1 MTWLCEDG
9 HECQANEVVAY
20 CNIGLELKT
29 GVGMAAN
36 PFEGEREFQVAF
48 APRVGGRIRKAAGTS
63 LGGHLSFFGVQPWN
77 ADAVLGFLDTYD
89 TETLHAETVETA
101 GVLRLLML
109 AGRRMSALASTDT
122 GLLPGWHSRSRAW
135 WLDQPGLNLPHT
147 APSSSCPTLLG
158 LGICDSTGPLRGDL
172 GAFTEMFEAAPF
184 PAQIVFVSDHPVTPC
199 APVLLE
205 QFSRTPAQFQ
215 AIAADLRRALTEG
228 RMAPSAD
235 DWFFAGTMLTALER
249 SPIRECQTLLTP
261 SGLRRTAPPSAIL
274 LSLNAEFPTILRH
287 RELGYSL
294 HVMRHFQTAAG
305 PAIRAWLNASFKPV
319 VRTVADIKRDYI
331 RLIDTVSPE
340 LGTRFLIINR
350 MSTSGQEDITSYQA
364 FDAPMAETLETIA
377 AKELNLML
385 HELADERGVSIIDI
399 DSIAANL
406 GGAVHLPDGVHQ
418 SGLMQAV
425 IRAEI
430 FACLKAT

>member
-1 MTWLCEDG
+1 
-9 HECQANEVVAY
+9 
-20 CNIGLELKT
+20 
-29 GVGMAAN
+29 
-36 PFEGEREFQVAF
+36 
-48 APRVGGRIRKAAGTS
+48 
-63 LGGHLSFFGVQPWN
+63 
-77 ADAVLGFLDTYD
+77 
-89 TETLHAETVETA
+89 
-101 GVLRLLML
+101 
-109 AGRRMSALASTDT
+109 
-122 GLLPGWHSRSRAW
+122 
-135 WLDQPGLNLPHT
+135 
-147 APSSSCPTLLG
+147 
-158 LGICDSTGPLRGDL
+158 
-172 GAFTEMFEAAPF
+172 
-184 PAQIVFVSDHPVTPC
+184 
-199 APVLLE
+199 
-205 QFSRTPAQFQ
+205 
-215 AIAADLRRALTEG
+215 
-228 RMAPSAD
+228 
-235 DWFFAGTMLTALER
+235 
-249 SPIRECQTLLTP
+249 
-261 SGLRRTAPPSAIL
+261 
-274 LSLNAEFPTILRH
+274 
-287 RELGYSL
+287 
-294 HVMRHFQTAAG
+294 MRHFQTAAG

-385 HELADERGVSIIDI
+385 HELAEERGVSIIDI